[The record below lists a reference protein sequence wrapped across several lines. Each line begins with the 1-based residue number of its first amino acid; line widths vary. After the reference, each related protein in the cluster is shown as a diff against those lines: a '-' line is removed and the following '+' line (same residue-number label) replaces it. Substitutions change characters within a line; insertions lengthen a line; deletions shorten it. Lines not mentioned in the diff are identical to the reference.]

1 MTTSGSATVTRLCP
15 TCRATGPVTDDTV
28 GTLWIE
34 NGVTI
39 EQFHAADCADYLAQH
54 ARLMEG
60 AERARLAEERARELF
75 PGAHARFQAAV
86 QALPAEQASPFAAA
100 LAELVALQARRFH
113 GHGGFVPLPEWA
125 EVLDRHFPAVSDTTR
140 ASGRVR

>member
-1 MTTSGSATVTRLCP
+1 MTTSESATVTRVCP
-15 TCRATGPVTDDTV
+15 TCRATGLVTDDTV
-28 GTLWIE
+28 GTLWTE

-75 PGAHARFQAAV
+75 PEAHARFRTAL
-86 QALPAEQASPFAAA
+86 QALPTDEAGPFAAA
-100 LAELVALQARRFH
+100 LAELVALQARRFY
-113 GHGGFVPLPEWA
+113 GHGGFVILPEWA
-125 EVLDRHFPAVSDTTR
+125 DVLDRHFPA
-140 ASGRVR
+140 GQ